1 MEAINKQG
9 RRHNT
14 NWLVVDEKI
23 ICPKV
28 IGNHFLFRH
37 SVDDHNNKRHSP
49 ISIEE
54 IWSTKWWPNRVF
66 AFLLAVTEVNV
77 ALGMVEFCGKNPI
90 SQIEFRKSL
99 ANTLIH
105 NEYFNEQNNASPEKM
120 AKKQ

>member
-1 MEAINKQG
+1 MKKN
-9 RRHNT
+9 
-14 NWLVVDEKI
+14 

-37 SVDDHNNKRHSP
+37 SVNDHNNKRHSP

-77 ALGMVEFCGKNPI
+77 ALGMVEFGGKNPI